1 MTPKFTDEQQES
13 LSLMG
18 AVGQD
23 LGKSLTGWFWLWVQ
37 SSGARGRAA
46 GGWAGGPLQ
55 SRVSSCAFTLA
66 SWASP
71 QHDCLQVV
79 GLLMLWLKASCDP
92 GRSYMAF
99 LPNLGSP
106 LVSFLPYSIGYCESH
121 NCTDIRG
128 GDIDPTSWWKECQ
141 GQMLEEQ
148 VGRERLSQPSLENRI
163 CPSCCGRNRFA
174 SLCFFEAIS
183 S

>member
-1 MTPKFTDEQQES
+1 MPLLPQKQAVSASSCSEQMTPKFTDEQQES

-37 SSGARGRAA
+37 SSGAWGRAA

-106 LVSFLPYSIGYCESH
+106 VVSFLPYSIGYCESH

-148 VGRERLSQPSLENRI
+148 VG
-163 CPSCCGRNRFA
+163 
-174 SLCFFEAIS
+174 
-183 S
+183 